1 MLELIAKK
9 PPNIKSKVIIITIS
23 VTDRVLSKTK
33 VNKVKNKVG
42 KITIMDQRKALDY
55 IFKSVF
61 LWIIAG
67 TWDCTKP

>member
-9 PPNIKSKVIIITIS
+9 PPNIKSRVIIITIS

-42 KITIMDQRKALDY
+42 KITIMDQRKALDS
-55 IFKSVF
+55 IS
-61 LWIIAG
+61 
-67 TWDCTKP
+67 

>member
-9 PPNIKSKVIIITIS
+9 PPNIKSKVIMIKIS

-42 KITIMDQRKALDY
+42 KITIMDQRKALDS
-55 IFKSVF
+55 IFKLVF
-61 LWIIAG
+61 L
-67 TWDCTKP
+67 

>member
-9 PPNIKSKVIIITIS
+9 PPNIKSKVIMIKIS

-42 KITIMDQRKALDY
+42 KITIMDQRKALDS

-61 LWIIAG
+61 L
-67 TWDCTKP
+67 

>member
-42 KITIMDQRKALDY
+42 KITIMDHRKALASKL
-55 IFKSVF
+55 KSVF
-61 LWIIAG
+61 L
-67 TWDCTKP
+67 

>member
-9 PPNIKSKVIIITIS
+9 PPNIKSRVIIITIS

-42 KITIMDQRKALDY
+42 KITIMDQRKALDS
-55 IFKSVF
+55 ILKSV
-61 LWIIAG
+61 LL
-67 TWDCTKP
+67 

>member
-61 LWIIAG
+61 L
-67 TWDCTKP
+67 

>member
-42 KITIMDQRKALDY
+42 KITIMDQRKALDS

-61 LWIIAG
+61 L
-67 TWDCTKP
+67 

>member
-23 VTDRVLSKTK
+23 STDRVLSKTK

-42 KITIMDQRKALDY
+42 KITIMDHRKALDS
-55 IFKSVF
+55 ILKSV
-61 LWIIAG
+61 LL
-67 TWDCTKP
+67 

>member
-9 PPNIKSKVIIITIS
+9 PPNIKSRVIIITIS

-42 KITIMDQRKALDY
+42 KITIMDQRKALDS
-55 IFKSVF
+55 ILKSV
-61 LWIIAG
+61 LLSIIAG
-67 TWDCTKP
+67 T